1 MDLVR
6 ALLARWTSSDAAGTL
21 VDMSYA
27 MTRRGFLLTG
37 LAGAFTVT
45 AAGTT
50 GLLVRTSPSHAAE
63 LAILDVTGDYDI
75 IDAQTGCEM
84 KVRIR
89 NGMRYITANGL
100 PNHGTG
106 QFPNRNNPNGISE
119 QSYSF
124 SFPVNPTK
132 NKGYTKYNVP
142 QNFGIAINGV
152 PFDPYAAE
160 WWGNI
165 RNGDW
170 QYNALGGGINLG
182 LDDNNAHVQPTGAY
196 HYHGLPEGLID
207 TLPDTRHSPLVG
219 WAGDGFPIYLSRGYK
234 KAKEASNSYKTLT
247 SSYILR
253 TGSRPDGPGGK
264 YDGTFEEDFRY
275 KKKAG
280 NLDRANGRFQV
291 TPEYPDGIYC
301 YILTQEWPVIPR
313 KFVADIASSFAKS
326 PGPPRP

>member
-1 MDLVR
+1 
-6 ALLARWTSSDAAGTL
+6 
-21 VDMSYA
+21 MSYA
-27 MTRRGFLLTG
+27 TTRRGFLLTG
-37 LAGAFTVT
+37 LAGAFTLT

-50 GLLVRTSPSHAAE
+50 GLLVRTSPSRAAE

-89 NGMRYITANGL
+89 NAMRYITANGL
-100 PNHGTG
+100 PNHETG

-119 QSYSF
+119 QSYGF
-124 SFPVNPTK
+124 SFPVNPTR

-160 WWGNI
+160 WWGNV

-219 WAGDGFPIYLSRGYK
+219 WAGDGFPIYLNRGYK
-234 KAKEASNSYKTLT
+234 KAKEASNSYKTLK

-253 TGSRPDGPGGK
+253 TGARPDGPGGR

-291 TPEYPDGIYC
+291 TPEYPDGVYC
-301 YILTQEWPVIPR
+301 YILTTDWPVIPR
-313 KFVADIASSFAKS
+313 RFVADVASTFVRN
-326 PGPPRP
+326 PGPPRA

>member
-1 MDLVR
+1 
-6 ALLARWTSSDAAGTL
+6 
-21 VDMSYA
+21 MSYA
-27 MTRRGFLLTG
+27 TTRRGFLLTG
-37 LAGAFTVT
+37 LAGAFTLT

-50 GLLVRTSPSHAAE
+50 GLLVRTSPSRAAE

-100 PNHGTG
+100 PNHETG

-119 QSYSF
+119 QSYGF
-124 SFPVNPTK
+124 SFPVNPTR

-160 WWGNI
+160 WWGNV

-219 WAGDGFPIYLSRGYK
+219 WAGDGFPIYLNRGYK
-234 KAKEASNSYKTLT
+234 KAKEASNSYKTLK

-253 TGSRPDGPGGK
+253 TGARPDGPGGR

-291 TPEYPDGIYC
+291 TPEYPDGVYC
-301 YILTQEWPVIPR
+301 YILTTDWPVIPR
-313 KFVADIASSFAKS
+313 RFVADVASTFVRN
-326 PGPPRP
+326 PGPPRA

>member
-1 MDLVR
+1 
-6 ALLARWTSSDAAGTL
+6 
-21 VDMSYA
+21 MSYA
-27 MTRRGFLLTG
+27 TTRRGFLLTG
-37 LAGAFTVT
+37 LAGAFTLT

-50 GLLVRTSPSHAAE
+50 GLLVRTSPSRAAE

-89 NGMRYITANGL
+89 NGLRYITANGL
-100 PNHGTG
+100 PNHETG

-119 QSYSF
+119 QSYGF
-124 SFPVNPTK
+124 SFPVNPTR

-160 WWGNI
+160 WWGNV

-219 WAGDGFPIYLSRGYK
+219 WAGDGFPIYLNRGYK
-234 KAKEASNSYKTLT
+234 KAKEASNSYKTLK

-253 TGSRPDGPGGK
+253 TGARPDGPGGR

-291 TPEYPDGIYC
+291 TPEYPDGVYC
-301 YILTQEWPVIPR
+301 YILTTDWPVIPR
-313 KFVADIASSFAKS
+313 RFVADVASTFVRN
-326 PGPPRP
+326 PGPPRA